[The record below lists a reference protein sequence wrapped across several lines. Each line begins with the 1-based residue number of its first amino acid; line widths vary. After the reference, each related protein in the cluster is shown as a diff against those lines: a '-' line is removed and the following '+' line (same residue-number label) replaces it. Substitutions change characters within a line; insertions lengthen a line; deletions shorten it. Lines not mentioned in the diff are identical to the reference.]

1 MYMQRAWGQISLII
15 IIIPDGPICT
25 DTCSVRHIQMLRL
38 ILYVRYCHSHTPWD
52 GHVGLED
59 GRTKVLQV
67 SFVPIEQCLLQAHK
81 VIRPDTGDVAG
92 LPDG

>member
-1 MYMQRAWGQISLII
+1 MLCKAYPNVETNSLREV
-15 IIIPDGPICT
+15 T
-25 DTCSVRHIQMLRL
+25 
-38 ILYVRYCHSHTPWD
+38 HTPWD